1 MPGIETRSLGAVF
14 ALSFSPW
21 LCWEKGGAP
30 GVVFLQYY
38 DGKY

>member
-14 ALSFSPW
+14 ALSFSPL

-30 GVVFLQYY
+30 GIGFFAVL
-38 DGKY
+38 